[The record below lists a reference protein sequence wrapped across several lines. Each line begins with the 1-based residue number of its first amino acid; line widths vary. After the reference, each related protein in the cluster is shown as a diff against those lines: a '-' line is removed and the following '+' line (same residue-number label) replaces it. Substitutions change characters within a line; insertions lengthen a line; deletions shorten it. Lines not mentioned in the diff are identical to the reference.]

1 MQLVIGNKNYSSWSL
16 RPWLLLQHFGVPFE
30 EINESLNANK
40 LSQRLNRYS
49 PSNRV
54 PVLIDQHTVVW
65 DSLAIGEYAIEQ
77 HLHGTGWPNDTHRRA
92 YARSI
97 SAEMHAGFS
106 ALRNA
111 MPMNIRAKRRVEI
124 SPAVQQDLDRIAD
137 IFGDARR
144 THHASGAWLAGEF
157 SFADCMYAPVASRLR
172 TYGVSLGHAAD
183 EYVYMIHELPAMQRW
198 IAGAMQETDIVPED
212 EAGEE
217 A

>member
-30 EINESLNANK
+30 EIHESLNAEG
-40 LSQRLNRYS
+40 LSQRLNSYS

-54 PVLIDQHTVVW
+54 PVLIEGHTAVW
-65 DSLAIGEYAIEQ
+65 DSLAIGEYVIEQ
-77 HLHGTGWPNDTHRRA
+77 HLMGTGWPKDPHRRA

-111 MPMNIRAKRRVEI
+111 MPMNIRAKRRVDI
-124 SPAVQQDLDRIAD
+124 SPEVQRDLYRIAQ

-144 THHASGAWLAGEF
+144 AHQASGAWLAGEF
-157 SFADCMYAPVASRLR
+157 SFADCMYAPVASRLK

-198 IAGAMQETDIVPED
+198 IAGAMQETEVVPED
-212 EAGEE
+212 EAGEPI
-217 A
+217 